1 MKPVALVTGAAG
13 LIGGYLLRSA
23 SRWAPDWEVHGVTRA
38 EVDLTD
44 RPQVQRVWNRYR
56 PDLVIHCAALS
67 RTGLCEQD
75 PALARRI
82 NVEATR
88 SLADLAKD
96 VPFIFLS
103 TDQVFDGAKGRY
115 AETDAVHPLNVYGH
129 TKTEAEPLVLEHPT
143 HAVVRIALTA
153 GTSPTGDRSFVE
165 DMLRAAAKGTRLTL
179 FTDEFRCPL
188 PAGALVRALW
198 EFGLQRRPG
207 LYHLGGQERLSR
219 WEIGELLAARFP
231 ELRSAIQ
238 PGSVAD
244 YHGPP
249 RPPDLSMRSDKIQA
263 LLSFRLPGFRQWL
276 TENPSDGGDPWD
288 YPPGGL
294 MRKRA
299 NVS

>member
-1 MKPVALVTGAAG
+1 MKPVALITGAAG
-13 LIGGYLLRSA
+13 LIGGYLVRTA
-23 SRWAPDWEVHGVTRA
+23 PRWVPDWETRGVTRQEA
-38 EVDLTD
+38 DLTD
-44 RPQVQRVWNRYR
+44 RGDVQRLWDRHR

-75 PALARRI
+75 PAQARLI

-88 SLADLAKD
+88 MLADLARG

-103 TDQVFDGAKGRY
+103 TDQVFDGVKGQY
-115 AETDAVHPLNVYGH
+115 VETDAVHPLNVYAQ
-129 TKTEAEPLVLEHPT
+129 TKAEAEQVVLDNPA

-165 DMLRAAAKGTRLTL
+165 DMRRAAGKGQQLAL

-198 EFGLQRRPG
+198 ECAVQRRSG
-207 LYHLGGQERLSR
+207 LYHLGGRERLSR
-219 WEIGELLAARFP
+219 WEIGQVLSQLYP
-231 ELRSAIQ
+231 EFRSCLQ
-238 PGSVAD
+238 PGSVAA

-263 LLSFRLPGFRQWL
+263 LLSFRLPGLRQWL
-276 TENPSDGGDPWD
+276 TEVAQDSIDPWD
-288 YPPGGL
+288 YPASIAP
-294 MRKRA
+294 
-299 NVS
+299 

>member
-1 MKPVALVTGAAG
+1 MKPIALVTGAAG
-13 LIGGYLLRSA
+13 LIGGYLVRTA
-23 SRWAPDWEVHGVTRA
+23 PRWVPDWEVRGVTRA

-44 RPQVQRVWNRYR
+44 RAQVKRLWNRHR

-75 PALARRI
+75 PAQARLI

-88 SLADLAKD
+88 ILADLARD

-103 TDQVFDGAKGRY
+103 TDQVFDGAKGQY
-115 AETDAVHPLNVYGH
+115 IETDAVHPLNVYAQ
-129 TKTEAEPLVLEHPT
+129 TKAEAEQIVLVNPV

-153 GTSPTGDRSFVE
+153 GTSPTRDRSFVE
-165 DMLRAAAKGTRLTL
+165 DMVRSAAKGAKLTL
-179 FTDEFRCPL
+179 FADEFRCPL

-198 EFGLQRRPG
+198 EFGVQRRAG
-207 LYHLGGQERLSR
+207 LYHLGGHERLSR
-219 WEIGELLAARFP
+219 WRIGELLATRFP
-231 ELRSAIQ
+231 ALRASIQ

-249 RPPDLSMRSDKIQA
+249 RPPDLSVCSEKMQA

-276 TENPSDGGDPWD
+276 KENPLERDDPWD
-288 YPPGGL
+288 YPV
-294 MRKRA
+294 R
-299 NVS
+299 

>member
-1 MKPVALVTGAAG
+1 MKPIALITGAAG
-13 LIGGYLLRSA
+13 LIGGYLVRTA
-23 SRWAPDWEVHGVTRA
+23 PRWVSDWEVRGVTKA

-44 RPQVQRVWNRYR
+44 QRQVERLWDRHR

-75 PALARRI
+75 PAQAQLI

-88 SLADLAKD
+88 ILASLACH
-96 VPFIFLS
+96 VPFVFLS
-103 TDQVFDGAKGRY
+103 TDQVFDGAKGQY
-115 AETDAVHPLNVYGH
+115 VETDAVHPLNVYGK
-129 TKTEAEPLVLEHPT
+129 TKAEAEQVVLANPT

-153 GTSPTGDRSFVE
+153 GTSPTRDRSFVE
-165 DMLRAAAKGTRLTL
+165 DMVRTAAKGVTLTL

-198 EFGLQRRPG
+198 EFGVQRRAG
-207 LYHLGGQERLSR
+207 LYHLGGHERLSR
-219 WEIGELLAARFP
+219 WKIGELLATRFP
-231 ELRSAIQ
+231 ALRTSIQ

-249 RPPDLSMRSDKIQA
+249 RPPDLSMCSDKMQA

-276 TENPSDGGDPWD
+276 AAASPDGEDPWD
-288 YPPGGL
+288 YSSSL
-294 MRKRA
+294 AR
-299 NVS
+299 